1 MCVWATQPFDI
12 VFHQRLQRH
21 EHSLNSERQRNRW
34 ILVKTQP
41 YHQVSVWIETGF
53 GILFC
58 CCNWGFSVNAHDA
71 KIDGFASR
79 LRNAETTRLNSYFDK
94 YICFYWTIK
103 IRTMITKILWIH
115 KNEQYTIKN
124 LWIHKK
130 NLTFTKILWIHK
142 ILIQFPP
149 KFCGSIKFWSNSH
162 QNFVDPQKKE
172 PTLTKILWI
181 HKIMTFPVTELCC
194 SRNFRKSLVFQ

>member
-12 VFHQRLQRH
+12 MFHQRLQRH

-41 YHQVSVWIETGF
+41 CHQVSVWIETGF

-103 IRTMITKILWIH
+103 IKTMII
-115 KNEQYTIKN
+115 
-124 LWIHKK
+124 
-130 NLTFTKILWIHK
+130 KILWIHK
-142 ILIQFPP
+142 ILNNIQS
-149 KFCGSIKFWSNSH
+149 KICGSIKKEPYFHQNFMDPEKFWSNSH
-162 QNFVDPQKKE
+162 QNFVDP
-172 PTLTKILWI
+172 
-181 HKIMTFPVTELCC
+181 
-194 SRNFRKSLVFQ
+194 